1 MSRLNYHH
9 LYYFWQV
16 AKQGNLTQ
24 TAQMLHISQSAL
36 SSQIKQLEQS
46 MGVELFTRQGRKLTL
61 TESGYHALS
70 YAGEIFKTGEELETL
85 LTSGKTQPG
94 ATIRIG
100 ILSTISRNF
109 IEQFIQPLINQNDC
123 RYVLQ
128 SMSQTGLLHALGEL
142 QLDMA
147 LTNIPVRGSNK
158 QNWQSRVLAR
168 QAVAIIGPPNLDL
181 PDDFSEAY
189 RGQRWVLPYGEN
201 PLRSAFDAF
210 ATQYRLQPE
219 VVAESDD
226 MAMLRLLTRDTGAL
240 SVMPE
245 VVVKDVLDRGI
256 LKRYMLLPNVYENF
270 YAVTVKRRVVHPKL
284 DLLIRPLLS
293 S

>member
-1 MSRLNYHH
+1 MNRLNYHH

-24 TAQMLHISQSAL
+24 TAQKLHISQSAL

-46 MGVELFTRQGRKLTL
+46 LDVELFMRKGRTLAL

-70 YAGEIFKTGEELETL
+70 YAEEIFKNGEELEKL
-85 LTSGKTQPG
+85 LTSGKALPG

-109 IEQFIQPLINQNDC
+109 IEQFIQPLINQDDC
-123 RYVLQ
+123 RYTLQ
-128 SMSQTGLLHALGEL
+128 SMSQTGLLTALGEL

-168 QAVAIIGPPNLDL
+168 QSVAIIGPPGLELGQDL
-181 PDDFSEAY
+181 GNRY
-189 RGQRWVLPYGEN
+189 CNQRWVLPYGEN

-210 ATQYRLQPE
+210 AAQYQLQPE
-219 VVAESDD
+219 IIAESDD

-240 SVMPE
+240 AVMPE
-245 VVVKDVLDRGI
+245 VVVKDELDQGI
-256 LKRYMLLPNVYENF
+256 LKSYMLLPNVYENF

-284 DLLIRPLLS
+284 DMLIRPLS
-293 S
+293 